1 MANQKKHYTL
11 AERLAMQNTNQM
23 EVGCLYHIIAVDSVI
38 EFTDS
43 KTGEIRQSVVVEC
56 DDGKYYLPNTIAN
69 SYIEEMATDEAGARA
84 ALEGKTFKC
93 VSFKAKKYNTTGKT
107 LQICF
112 PTND

>member
-23 EVGCLYHIIAVDSVI
+23 EVGSDYHIKAVDSVI

-43 KTGEIRQSVVVEC
+43 KTGEIRKAVIVEC

-69 SYIEEMATDEAGARA
+69 SYLEEIETDEAGARA
-84 ALEGKTFKC
+84 ALEGHTFKC
-93 VSFKAKKYNTTGKT
+93 VQFNARRYGTKGRT
-107 LQICF
+107 LQIVS
-112 PTND
+112 